1 MTTLLRIPSVWS
13 QLPASHRR
21 WIILRALL
29 ATAASNVVINAV
41 IAWLSVRGQV
51 TVPLWGVP
59 LVETSIFWNVVGTLF
74 LLPLITCL
82 LVTNVLWR
90 DVRLGSLTSVSH
102 LRSAYHW
109 LAVLPPD
116 RLRRGVAFGAIAV
129 ATLAPILT
137 VAPVVLGFPELTRG
151 QFVVCQ
157 AAFAVAIGAV
167 VTPVIA
173 LYAMADP
180 ADCREYPQPGAST
193 RRIEFN
199 PDADDERAR

>member
-1 MTTLLRIPSVWS
+1 MTALRTASVWS

-29 ATAASNVVINAV
+29 ATAVSNVVVNAV
-41 IAWLSVRGQV
+41 ISWISVRGEL
-51 TVPLWGVP
+51 TVSLWGLPV
-59 LVETSIFWNVVGTLF
+59 VETSIFWNVVGTLF

-82 LVTNVLWR
+82 LVTNAIWR
-90 DVRLGSLTSVSH
+90 EVRLGSLTSVSH
-102 LRSAYHW
+102 LRAVHHW

-116 RLRRGVAFGAIAV
+116 RLLRSVAFGAIAV
-129 ATLAPILT
+129 ATLAPIVTLALI
-137 VAPVVLGFPELTRG
+137 VSGAPELTKE

-157 AAFAVAIGAV
+157 TAFAVVIGAI

-180 ADCREYPQPGAST
+180 A
-193 RRIEFN
+193 
-199 PDADDERAR
+199 

>member
-1 MTTLLRIPSVWS
+1 MQGIAHDYANPIEPTAKPPDGMRTLRIGFVWS

-29 ATAASNVVINAV
+29 ATAVLNVVVNAV
-41 IAWLSVRGQV
+41 IAWLSVRSQP
-51 TVPLWGVP
+51 TVSLWGLP

-82 LVTNVLWR
+82 LVTSVLWR
-90 DVRLGSLTSVSH
+90 DVRLGSLISVSH
-102 LRSAYHW
+102 LRSTHHW

-116 RLRRGVAFGAIAV
+116 RLLRGVAFGAIAV
-129 ATLAPILT
+129 AMLAPIVTL
-137 VAPVVLGFPELTRG
+137 VLIASGSPELTRE

-157 AAFAVAIGAV
+157 TAFAVAIGAI

-180 ADCREYPQPGAST
+180 ARSPRVA
-193 RRIEFN
+193 
-199 PDADDERAR
+199 